1 MGYAKTTAVPSAVPD
16 KLTRTELMQQRKF
29 WLSAIGVSCIMLPGF
44 GIKLLIGPQMY
55 AVYQST
61 EATQSAASVIFMLA
75 YGLMRLLTGLFA
87 DRCNVKVLF
96 VILGM
101 AQVWGAANSGLA
113 LGMVNMGF
121 GFAAILGSVS
131 AWWSLCQLQ
140 MVDGRPLQGNQPEL
154 EHAFATWLWA
164 CSALTTVGVICIA
177 AVQVQGGHVLRKSTM
192 ERT

>member
-1 MGYAKTTAVPSAVPD
+1 MG
-16 KLTRTELMQQRKF
+16 
-29 WLSAIGVSCIMLPGF
+29 
-44 GIKLLIGPQMY
+44 
-55 AVYQST
+55 
-61 EATQSAASVIFMLA
+61 

-87 DRCNVKVLF
+87 DRYDIKVLF
-96 VILGM
+96 VVLGM
-101 AQVWGAANSGLA
+101 VQIMALVVLGFCVFYTWPQPLTVASDAIVGLCLAGSKVLMQVWCLQVWGAANSGLA

-131 AWWSLCQLQ
+131 AWWSLCQLR
-140 MVDGRPLQGNQPEL
+140 MMDGRPLREDQPEL

-177 AVQVQGGHVLRKSTM
+177 AVQVKGGHALRKSAM